1 MGRIVFVLLLGLTLS
16 ACDDPLVI
24 VGDLPG
30 FMRIVSGMPDTSG
43 TRIDSLALRTRL
55 VRPAGLAVSNAGVLF
70 FGDQSSRIFS
80 VTSAG
85 RLTVLNSAIGC
96 FVKTCIGRV
105 QGVAA
110 TPEGTVVLIAD
121 DMSDKV
127 WRITVSNRQLSA
139 VAGTGVNAVAPD
151 GTVASQ
157 ATLASPT
164 GVLVLEDGR
173 ILIAERNAHK
183 IRVIGTDGI
192 LRTLAGT
199 GEIGQATDGAQA
211 ISSPLNLPTAI
222 AVANNILY
230 ITETGSH
237 TVRAV
242 DLSSGAIRLIAGR
255 GAPGYSGDGGLA
267 TDALLDTPWA
277 VAASEDNVYIADQR
291 NHRVRVINLN
301 TGIITTFAGTG
312 ETRYSGNG
320 RPAGATALGSPS
332 GLTLSPFGFLY
343 ISDWGHSVVW
353 RTPVR
358 VTTP

>member
-1 MGRIVFVLLLGLTLS
+1 
-16 ACDDPLVI
+16 
-24 VGDLPG
+24 
-30 FMRIVSGMPDTSG
+30 
-43 TRIDSLALRTRL
+43 
-55 VRPAGLAVSNAGVLF
+55 
-70 FGDQSSRIFS
+70 
-80 VTSAG
+80 
-85 RLTVLNSAIGC
+85 
-96 FVKTCIGRV
+96 
-105 QGVAA
+105 
-110 TPEGTVVLIAD
+110 
-121 DMSDKV
+121 MSDKV